1 MPEIAL
7 ELPALLSLAAAF
19 VLIGLRY
26 GYSYSLGALLRT
38 LALALNVSVLR
49 THPFGF
55 LAGALLRLDNEIN
68 HALGAGIIA
77 LQKDAAQWF
86 AWGAQVQ
93 QAIGE
98 AIQDVAESTAARFHS
113 LSKATVP
120 LLVGATLG
128 PVWLAIKALQAAVK
142 AHVTTLPATV
152 TKITH
157 LTKSYPVTVQRV
169 TGLPRLVKAA
179 VAAALAGTA
188 GAVTLPRFGQI
199 EADIAALKAR
209 LARASGVVT
218 AASAV
223 GVVAYALSKLGLGSQ
238 QCSNNKRLAKHLCG
252 MDANRLESLLL
263 DTLLIASSLSLV
275 EFARE
280 LVPIT
285 EAAVVPIRR
294 FWRVS

>member
-7 ELPALLSLAAAF
+7 ELPALLSFAAAF

-38 LALALNVSVLR
+38 LALALNVSVLS

-77 LQKDAAQWF
+77 LQQDAAQWF
-86 AWGAQVQ
+86 AWGAQAQ
-93 QAIGE
+93 QAIGD
-98 AIQDVAESTAARFHS
+98 AIQDVAESTYHALQRHAKV
-113 LSKATVP
+113 LVP
-120 LLVGATLG
+120 LSITALIAPLWDAVRR
-128 PVWLAIKALQAAVK
+128 LQARAD
-142 AHVTTLPATV
+142 AHVKTLPAT
-152 TKITH
+152 ITRVVKV
-157 LTKSYPVTVQRV
+157 TKSYPVTVQRV
-169 TGLPRLVKAA
+169 TGLPQLVKAA
-179 VAAALAGTA
+179 VASALAATA
-188 GAVTLPRFGQI
+188 GAIALPRFRGI

-209 LARASGVVT
+209 LARSSGVLS

-223 GVVAYALSKLGLGSQ
+223 GVVAYALSKLGLSEQ
-238 QCSNNKRLAKHLCG
+238 RCSNNKRHAKSVCG
-252 MDANRLESLLL
+252 MNTSLLESLLT
-263 DTLLIASSLSLV
+263 DTLLIASTLSLV